1 MDFFLLKG
9 HIKCWLLLN
18 HKSLNVFFLFISVQR
33 SNFLIS
39 QILFIS
45 SIFSVFSIAME
56 DCKQN
61 ITAHRLFLV
70 VRLFLKDLIA
80 DDVLRHIFSNRKKK
94 KKLGKSRAKLWE
106 FLKRK
111 PSVCRV
117 CFVFC

>member
-18 HKSLNVFFLFISVQR
+18 HKSLNVFFLFISVQC

-94 KKLGKSRAKLWE
+94 AGKIQS
-106 FLKRK
+106 
-111 PSVCRV
+111 
-117 CFVFC
+117 